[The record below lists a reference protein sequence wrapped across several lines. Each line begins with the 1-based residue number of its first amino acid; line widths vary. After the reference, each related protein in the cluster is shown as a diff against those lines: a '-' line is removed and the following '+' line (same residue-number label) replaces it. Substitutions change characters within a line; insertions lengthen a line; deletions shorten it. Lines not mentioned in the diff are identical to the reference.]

1 MLQEMEA
8 ALMTEDPRLVSA
20 TYEMYPECVSDD
32 SVLEQ
37 EFGERFNKIA
47 LLKARTSIKE
57 LSGGLTNRNF
67 LIETPADKYV
77 ARVSSNSSSFLS
89 IDRGSEFINT
99 TIAGK
104 GGVGAEV
111 LDYIPGE
118 GLLLISYISGKTF
131 GADDVAANLP
141 RIATSLRNLHALEP
155 FDHEFNMFN
164 TQSNYL
170 KIVKEQ
176 GFRVPDGYV
185 DFEPMVAQI
194 KKAFEVL
201 FEGLVPCNNDLLPG
215 NFIDDGKK
223 IWLIDYEYSG
233 NNDACFEI
241 GNVWA
246 EAFQPIEALEELVT
260 AYYGAHRPD
269 KVARAWL
276 WALMAKYGW
285 TLWASIQDSVSE
297 IEFDFWEWGMSKYDL
312 ARSEFTSEYFK
323 KALVAVTTK

>member
-1 MLQEMEA
+1 
-8 ALMTEDPRLVSA
+8 
-20 TYEMYPECVSDD
+20 MYPECVSDD

-77 ARVSSNSSSFLS
+77 ARVSSNSSDFLA

-118 GLLLISYISGKTF
+118 GLLLISYISGKTY

-141 RIATSLRNLHALEP
+141 RIAISLRNLHALEP

-246 EAFQPIEALEELVT
+246 EAFLPIEALEELVT

-312 ARSEFTSEYFK
+312 ARTEFTSDYFK
-323 KALVAVTTK
+323 KALVLVSQK

>member
-1 MLQEMEA
+1 
-8 ALMTEDPRLVSA
+8 
-20 TYEMYPECVSDD
+20 MYPECVSDD

-77 ARVSSNSSSFLS
+77 ARVSSNSSDFLS

-118 GLLLISYISGKTF
+118 GLLLISYISGKTY

>member
-1 MLQEMEA
+1 
-8 ALMTEDPRLVSA
+8 
-20 TYEMYPECVSDD
+20 MYPECVSDD

-67 LIETPADKYV
+67 LIETPTDKYV

-131 GADDVAANLP
+131 GAEDVAANLP

-323 KALVAVTTK
+323 KALLAVTSK

>member
-1 MLQEMEA
+1 
-8 ALMTEDPRLVSA
+8 
-20 TYEMYPECVSDD
+20 MYPECVSDD

-118 GLLLISYISGKTF
+118 GLLLISYISGKTY

-170 KIVKEQ
+170 TIVKEQ

-215 NFIDDGKK
+215 NFIDDGTK

-323 KALVAVTTK
+323 KALLAVTSK

>member
-1 MLQEMEA
+1 
-8 ALMTEDPRLVSA
+8 
-20 TYEMYPECVSDD
+20 MYPECVPAD

-37 EFGERFNKIA
+37 EFSQLFNKVP
-47 LLKARTSIKE
+47 LLENRTSIKE

-67 LIETPADKYV
+67 LVQTPVDKYV
-77 ARVSSNSSSFLS
+77 ARVSSNSSSLLS
-89 IDRGSEFINT
+89 IDRGSEFINS
-99 TIAGK
+99 TIAGN
-104 GGVGAEV
+104 GGVGAKV
-111 LDYIPGE
+111 LDYLPVE

-131 GADDVAANLP
+131 GAEDVGANLP
-141 RIATSLRNLHALEP
+141 RIATSLQNLHALEV

-164 TQSNYL
+164 TQKNYL
-170 KIVKEQ
+170 KIVQEQ
-176 GFRVPDGYV
+176 GFRVPDGYL

-215 NFIDDGKK
+215 NFIDDGQK

-246 EAFQPIEALEELVT
+246 EAFLPIEALETLVS
-260 AYYGAHRPD
+260 AYYGGYRPD

-285 TLWASIQDSVSE
+285 TLWASIQNSVSD

-323 KALVAVTTK
+323 KALLAVTTK

>member
-1 MLQEMEA
+1 
-8 ALMTEDPRLVSA
+8 
-20 TYEMYPECVSDD
+20 MYPECVSDN
-32 SVLEQ
+32 SRLEQ
-37 EFGERFNKIA
+37 ELAPLFNKVA
-47 LLKARTSIKE
+47 LLKNRTSIME

-67 LIETPADKYV
+67 LIETPVDKYV
-77 ARVSSNSSSFLS
+77 ARVSSNSSSLLA
-89 IDRGSEFINT
+89 IDRGSEFINS
-99 TIAGK
+99 TIAGT
-104 GGVGAEV
+104 GGVGAKV
-111 LDYIPGE
+111 LDYLPGE
-118 GLLLISYISGKTF
+118 GLLLISYISGKTY
-131 GADDVAANLP
+131 GAEDVGANLG
-141 RIATSLRNLHALEP
+141 RVATSLRALHSLES
-155 FDHEFNMFN
+155 FDHEFNMFT
-164 TQSNYL
+164 TQRNYL
-170 KIVKEQ
+170 TIVQ
-176 GFRVPDGYV
+176 DNGFRTPDGYL
-185 DFEPMVAQI
+185 DFAPMVAQI

-246 EAFQPIEALEELVT
+246 EAFLPLDALEELVT

-297 IEFDFWEWGMSKYDL
+297 IDFDFWEWGMSKYDL
-312 ARSEFTSEYFK
+312 ARTEFTSDYFK
-323 KALVAVTTK
+323 KALIAVTSE

>member
-1 MLQEMEA
+1 
-8 ALMTEDPRLVSA
+8 
-20 TYEMYPECVSDD
+20 MYPECVSDD
-32 SVLEQ
+32 SLLEQ
-37 EFGERFNKIA
+37 ELAPLFNKVA
-47 LLKARTSIKE
+47 LLKNRSSITE

-67 LIETPADKYV
+67 LIETPVNKYV
-77 ARVSSNSSSFLS
+77 ARVSSNSSSLLA

-104 GGVGAEV
+104 GGVGAQV

-118 GLLLISYISGKTF
+118 GLLLISYISGKTY
-131 GADDVAANLP
+131 GAEDVGANLG
-141 RIATSLRNLHALEP
+141 RVATSLKALHSLEA
-155 FDHEFNMFN
+155 FDHEFNMFT
-164 TQSNYL
+164 TQKNYL
-170 KIVKEQ
+170 AIVQ
-176 GFRVPDGYV
+176 DNGFRVPDGYL
-185 DFEPMVAQI
+185 DFAPMVVQI

-201 FEGLVPCNNDLLPG
+201 FDGLVPCNNDLLPG
-215 NFIDDGKK
+215 NFIDDGQK

-246 EAFQPIEALEELVT
+246 EAFLPLEALEELVT
-260 AYYGAHRPD
+260 AYYGTHRPD

-297 IEFDFWEWGMSKYDL
+297 IDFDFWQWGMSKYDL
-312 ARSEFTSEYFK
+312 ARTEFTSDYFK
-323 KALVAVTTK
+323 KALIAVTSE

>member
-1 MLQEMEA
+1 
-8 ALMTEDPRLVSA
+8 
-20 TYEMYPECVSDD
+20 MYPECVSDD

-118 GLLLISYISGKTF
+118 GLLLISYISGKTY

-170 KIVKEQ
+170 TIVKEQ

-215 NFIDDGKK
+215 NFIDDGTK

>member
-1 MLQEMEA
+1 
-8 ALMTEDPRLVSA
+8 
-20 TYEMYPECVSDD
+20 MYPECVSDD

-67 LIETPADKYV
+67 LIETPTDKYV
-77 ARVSSNSSSFLS
+77 ARVSSNSSDFLS

-104 GGVGAEV
+104 GGVGAKV

-164 TQSNYL
+164 TQSNYF

>member
-1 MLQEMEA
+1 
-8 ALMTEDPRLVSA
+8 
-20 TYEMYPECVSDD
+20 MYPECVPAD

-37 EFGERFNKIA
+37 EFSQLFNKVP
-47 LLKARTSIKE
+47 LLENRTSIKE

-67 LIETPADKYV
+67 LVQTPVDKYV
-77 ARVSSNSSSFLS
+77 ARVSSNSSSLLS
-89 IDRGSEFINT
+89 IDRGSEFINS
-99 TIAGK
+99 TIAGN
-104 GGVGAEV
+104 GGVGAKV
-111 LDYIPGE
+111 LDYLPGE

-131 GADDVAANLP
+131 GAEDVGANLP
-141 RIATSLRNLHALEP
+141 RIATSLQNLHALEV

-164 TQSNYL
+164 TQKNYL
-170 KIVKEQ
+170 KIVQEQ
-176 GFRVPDGYV
+176 GFRVPDGYL

-215 NFIDDGKK
+215 NFIDDGQK

-246 EAFQPIEALEELVT
+246 EAFLPIEALETLVS
-260 AYYGAHRPD
+260 AYYGGYRPD

-285 TLWASIQDSVSE
+285 TLWASIQNSVSD

>member
-1 MLQEMEA
+1 
-8 ALMTEDPRLVSA
+8 
-20 TYEMYPECVSDD
+20 MYPECVSDD

-67 LIETPADKYV
+67 LIETPTDKYV
-77 ARVSSNSSSFLS
+77 ARVSSNSSDFLS

-164 TQSNYL
+164 TQSNYF

>member
-1 MLQEMEA
+1 M
-8 ALMTEDPRLVSA
+8 
-20 TYEMYPECVSDD
+20 SDD

-77 ARVSSNSSSFLS
+77 ARVSSNSSDFLS

-118 GLLLISYISGKTF
+118 GLLLISYISGKTY
-131 GADDVAANLP
+131 GAEDVAANLP

-155 FDHEFNMFN
+155 FDHEFNMFT

-312 ARSEFTSEYFK
+312 ARREFTSDYFK

>member
-1 MLQEMEA
+1 
-8 ALMTEDPRLVSA
+8 
-20 TYEMYPECVSDD
+20 MYPECVSDD

-104 GGVGAEV
+104 GGVGAKV

-118 GLLLISYISGKTF
+118 GLLLISYISGKTY

-164 TQSNYL
+164 TQRNYL
-170 KIVKEQ
+170 TIVKEQ

-194 KKAFEVL
+194 KKAFKVL

-215 NFIDDGKK
+215 NFIDDGTK

-246 EAFQPIEALEELVT
+246 EAFLPIEALEELVT
-260 AYYGAHRPD
+260 AYFGSHRPD

-312 ARSEFTSEYFK
+312 ARTEFTSEYFK
-323 KALVAVTTK
+323 KALVAVTSK

>member
-1 MLQEMEA
+1 
-8 ALMTEDPRLVSA
+8 
-20 TYEMYPECVSDD
+20 MYPECVSDD

-77 ARVSSNSSSFLS
+77 ARVSSNSSDFLS

-164 TQSNYL
+164 TQSNYF

>member
-1 MLQEMEA
+1 
-8 ALMTEDPRLVSA
+8 
-20 TYEMYPECVSDD
+20 MYPECVSDD

-47 LLKARTSIKE
+47 LLAKRTSIKE

-104 GGVGAEV
+104 GGVGAKV

-118 GLLLISYISGKTF
+118 GLLLISYISGKTY

-170 KIVKEQ
+170 TIVKEQ
-176 GFRVPDGYV
+176 GFRVPDAYA

-215 NFIDDGKK
+215 NFIDDGTK

>member
-1 MLQEMEA
+1 
-8 ALMTEDPRLVSA
+8 
-20 TYEMYPECVSDD
+20 MYPECVPAD

-37 EFGERFNKIA
+37 EFSQLFNNVP
-47 LLKARTSIKE
+47 LLENRTSIKE

-67 LIETPADKYV
+67 LIQTPVDKYV
-77 ARVSSNSSSFLS
+77 ARVSSNSSSLLS
-89 IDRGSEFINT
+89 IDRGSEFINS
-99 TIAGK
+99 TIAGN
-104 GGVGAEV
+104 GGVGAKV
-111 LDYIPGE
+111 LDYLPGE

-131 GADDVAANLP
+131 GAEDVGANLP
-141 RIATSLRNLHALEP
+141 RIATSLQNLHALEV

-164 TQSNYL
+164 TQKNYL
-170 KIVKEQ
+170 KIVQEQ
-176 GFRVPDGYV
+176 GFRVPDGYL

-215 NFIDDGKK
+215 NFIDDGQK

-246 EAFQPIEALEELVT
+246 EAFLPIEALETLVS
-260 AYYGAHRPD
+260 AYYGGYRPD

-285 TLWASIQDSVSE
+285 TLWASIQNSVSD

-323 KALVAVTTK
+323 KALLAVTTK

>member
-1 MLQEMEA
+1 
-8 ALMTEDPRLVSA
+8 
-20 TYEMYPECVSDD
+20 VSDD

-47 LLKARTSIKE
+47 LLAQRTSIKE

-77 ARVSSNSSSFLS
+77 ARVSSNSSDFLS

-118 GLLLISYISGKTF
+118 GLLLISYISGKTY
-131 GADDVAANLP
+131 GAADVGANLP
-141 RIATSLRNLHALEP
+141 RIATSLRALHSLEP

-164 TQSNYL
+164 TQSNYF
-170 KIVKEQ
+170 KIVKNQ

-246 EAFQPIEALEELVT
+246 EAFLPIEALEELVT
-260 AYYGAHRPD
+260 AYFGSNRPD

-312 ARSEFTSEYFK
+312 ARSEFTSDYFK

>member
-1 MLQEMEA
+1 
-8 ALMTEDPRLVSA
+8 
-20 TYEMYPECVSDD
+20 MYPECVSDD

-77 ARVSSNSSSFLS
+77 ARVSSNSSDFLA

-118 GLLLISYISGKTF
+118 GLLLISYISGKTY
-131 GADDVAANLP
+131 GAEDVAANLP

-164 TQSNYL
+164 TQSNYF

-260 AYYGAHRPD
+260 AYFGAHRPD

>member
-1 MLQEMEA
+1 M
-8 ALMTEDPRLVSA
+8 
-20 TYEMYPECVSDD
+20 SDD

-77 ARVSSNSSSFLS
+77 ARVSSNSSNFLA

-164 TQSNYL
+164 TQSNYF
-170 KIVKEQ
+170 KIVKDQ